1 MLQEIREEVIGVVQA
16 VLPIILIIVI
26 LEVGV
31 LRAAPSD
38 LLLFLLGSGMVVL
51 GIALFLSG
59 VKAGLLPIGDA
70 IGSEL
75 PARGS
80 LALVIGGTFF
90 FGLLTTIAEPN
101 IRILA
106 GMLDTASGGG
116 IPSGSLILVIA
127 VSVGFIVTIG
137 VLRIIFGFP
146 LAYLFAAGYGI
157 VLLLAP
163 FTPPDL
169 LAVAVDAGGVTTG
182 LLVIPVI
189 LALGT
194 GVSSVLAGRSALTDG
209 FGLVGLAALGPVIGV
224 MLVGVIYL

>member
-1 MLQEIREEVIGVVQA
+1 MLQQIREEVVGVFQA

-26 LEVGV
+26 LEVAV

-38 LLLFLLGSGMVVL
+38 ILLFLLGSGMVVL

-80 LALVIGGTFF
+80 LSLVIAGTFF
-90 FGLLTTIAEPN
+90 FGLLTIIAEPN
-101 IRILA
+101 IRILT

-127 VSVGFIVTIG
+127 VSVGFIVTMG

-146 LAYLFAAGYGI
+146 LAYLFAAGYGMVI
-157 VLLLAP
+157 LLAP

-224 MLVGVIYL
+224 MLVGVIYP

>member
-1 MLQEIREEVIGVVQA
+1 MLQQIREEVVGVVQA

-26 LEVGV
+26 LEVAV

-38 LLLFLLGSGMVVL
+38 ILLFLLGSGMVVL

-80 LALVIGGTFF
+80 LALVIAGTFF
-90 FGLLTTIAEPN
+90 FGLLTIIAEPN

-127 VSVGFIVTIG
+127 VSVGFIVTMG

-146 LAYLFAAGYGI
+146 LAYLFAAGYGMVI
-157 VLLLAP
+157 LLAP

-224 MLVGVIYL
+224 MLVGVIYP